1 MTTNVL
7 EIPPKLPT
15 PDERR
20 RLREGAGLS
29 GSALAA
35 QIGVAPATVYGW
47 ESGREPRGL
56 LREAYA
62 TALQSLAA
70 LRLDTD
76 QPLPTHAAE

>member
-1 MTTNVL
+1 MTPLTL
-7 EIPPKLPT
+7 KTPPTLPT

-20 RLREGAGLS
+20 RLREHAGLS
-29 GSALAA
+29 GAGLAA

-62 TALQSLAA
+62 AALQL
-70 LRLDTD
+70 LDTD
-76 QPLPTHAAE
+76 RNDG